1 MRFFSMK
8 KVYTSIEYYDHPRIG
23 LSARFYIFFLF
34 IFPILSRLEFTFTNK
49 ISRWEIATLLIY
61 LNPFSRV
68 RIFLVCSRFDYLIGD
83 ETAPLLFPIYSQFVL
98 YIISLFTSYS
108 FSSNLRIIVNHWKTL
123 SPSKWYILFGIKR
136 GRFKNFQSV
145 PIIRKK

>member
-1 MRFFSMK
+1 MK

-34 IFPILSRLEFTFTNK
+34 IFPILSCLEFTFNK

-108 FSSNLRIIVNHWKTL
+108 LSSRK
-123 SPSKWYILFGIKR
+123 
-136 GRFKNFQSV
+136 FKNHCKPLENSFSIEMIHPVRNQT
-145 PIIRKK
+145 R

>member
-1 MRFFSMK
+1 MK

-34 IFPILSRLEFTFTNK
+34 IFPILSRLEFTFNK

-83 ETAPLLFPIYSQFVL
+83 ETAPLLFPIYSQFVIYYFL
-98 YIISLFTSYS
+98 IYLLF
-108 FSSNLRIIVNHWKTL
+108 F
-123 SPSKWYILFGIKR
+123 FFE
-136 GRFKNFQSV
+136 FKNHCKPFSIEMIHPVRNQT
-145 PIIRKK
+145 R

>member
-1 MRFFSMK
+1 MK

-34 IFPILSRLEFTFTNK
+34 IFPILSRLEFTFNK
-49 ISRWEIATLLIY
+49 ISHWEIATLLIY

-83 ETAPLLFPIYSQFVL
+83 EIAPLLFPIYSQFVL

-108 FSSNLRIIVNHWKTL
+108 LSSRK
-123 SPSKWYILFGIKR
+123 
-136 GRFKNFQSV
+136 FKNHCKPLENSFSIEMIHPVRNQT
-145 PIIRKK
+145 R